1 MSHLDLA
8 EFRRFCKEK
17 IIFTFN
23 MVLVYT
29 LYSVVCISLENKQSN
44 KANIK
49 HIEDVHVSFIL
60 FFIISLILVVHC
72 ITTFCHNLLIHIYIT
87 LFPTPSRTTQNV
99 GRNVVGKQQGHVA
112 EVRIPF

>member
-17 IIFTFN
+17 IMFTFN

-29 LYSVVCISLENKQSN
+29 FYSVVCISLENKQSN

-49 HIEDVHVSFIL
+49 HIEDVHVSFFI
-60 FFIISLILVVHC
+60 FFYQFNTCSALY
-72 ITTFCHNLLIHIYIT
+72 CHLLSQSPYSYIYI
-87 LFPTPSRTTQNV
+87 
-99 GRNVVGKQQGHVA
+99 
-112 EVRIPF
+112 